1 VLKQLQI
8 FCSLGLL
15 IAGLP
20 AQAQVQATAHAVGQT
35 WQNHIEAVAEQPKS
49 QSSKAG
55 GVVTLS
61 SVVGKQCYENY
72 PEDAAQMLIALFP
85 ASYQF
90 QTYASSTRCASVGMP
105 VYVGVYTFD
114 SSVRGYAT
122 DSQAAAELCSTGLFV
137 CSNTPPPAS
146 NTVTVIE
153 FYNTNNRHYFRTT
166 SAQEAAGIDAGQAG
180 AGWVRTGDTYTAYA
194 AGTGTGNDVCRF
206 YTFGAN
212 SHFYTAAA
220 AECNALKSPSSG
232 WVYEGLSYRI
242 AIPNNNGSCAAG
254 LKPVYRFFN
263 NRQAFTDSNHRFSVS
278 ANNISLMQSQGWTYE
293 GVAFCA
299 L

>member
-1 VLKQLQI
+1 MFKPLHIICASVLLA
-8 FCSLGLL
+8 
-15 IAGLP
+15 AGLP
-20 AQAQVQATAHAVGQT
+20 AQAQVQATAQAAAQTLQSHAGT
-35 WQNHIEAVAEQPKS
+35 AAEQSKS

-55 GVVTLS
+55 GLVTLS
-61 SVVGKQCYENY
+61 SVFGKQCYENY

-90 QTYASSTRCASVGMP
+90 QTYSSSTRCASVGMP

-122 DSQAAAELCSTGLFV
+122 DSQAAADLCSTGLFV
-137 CSNTPPPAS
+137 CSTTPPPAS

-166 SAQEAAGIDAGQAG
+166 STQEAAGIDAGQAG
-180 AGWVRTGDTYTAYA
+180 AGWVRTNDTYTGYA
-194 AGTGTGNDVCRF
+194 AGTGTGSDVCRF

-220 AECNALKSPSSG
+220 AECNALKNPSSG

-242 AIPNNNGSCAAG
+242 AIPNNNGGCAAG